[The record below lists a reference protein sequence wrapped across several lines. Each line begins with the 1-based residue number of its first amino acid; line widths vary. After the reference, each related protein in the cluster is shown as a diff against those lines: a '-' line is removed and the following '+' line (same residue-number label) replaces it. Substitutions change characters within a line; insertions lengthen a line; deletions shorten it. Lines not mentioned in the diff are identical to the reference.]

1 MNRNRWLCVAAVG
14 LLALAVGLSG
24 AEVYEHRG
32 ALYEG
37 RGWMHRVL
45 LEIELPFTSAHWMI
59 TGWKILGFVGA
70 FCFAGRWLVQ
80 AWHRKRTGQAT
91 MPTLFWV
98 ISLAGACMVTAY
110 FVWGKN
116 DSVGI
121 ITNALPASV
130 AFWNLLQDLR
140 GKKKQQS

>member
-1 MNRNRWLCVAAVG
+1 MRWLVVACVA
-14 LLALAVGLSG
+14 LLALAIGVSG
-24 AEVYEHRG
+24 AETYAHNG

-37 RGWMHRVL
+37 RGHMHRVL
-45 LEIELPFTSAHWMI
+45 LELDLPLTATHWTI
-59 TGWKILGFVGA
+59 TGWKLLGFIGA

-80 AWHRKRTGQAT
+80 AWHRKRTGSAV
-91 MPTLFWV
+91 MPTIFWV
-98 ISLAGACMVTAY
+98 ISLGGAGMVTAY

-130 AFWNLLQDLR
+130 ALWNLVQDLR
-140 GKKKQQS
+140 TRAGKQKTTA

>member
-1 MNRNRWLCVAAVG
+1 MRWLAVAAVV

-32 ALYEG
+32 VLYEG
-37 RGWMHRVL
+37 RGHMHRVL
-45 LEIELPFTSAHWMI
+45 LELDLPFTATHWTI
-59 TGWKILGFVGA
+59 TGWKLLGFVGA
-70 FCFAGRWLVQ
+70 FCFAGRWLIQ
-80 AWHRKRTGQAT
+80 AWHRKRTGTAT
-91 MPTLFWV
+91 MPTLFWI
-98 ISLAGACMVTAY
+98 ISLAGAGMVTAY

-130 AFWNLLQDLR
+130 ACWNLVQDLR
-140 GKKKQQS
+140 GKRKTQT